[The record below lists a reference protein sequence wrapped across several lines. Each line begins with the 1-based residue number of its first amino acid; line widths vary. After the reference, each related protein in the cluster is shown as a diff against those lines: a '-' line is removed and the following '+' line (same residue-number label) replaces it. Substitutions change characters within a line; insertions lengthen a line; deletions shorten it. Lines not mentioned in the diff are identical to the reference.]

1 MCVYCAIGELAFGL
15 AFSDE
20 HIELPLNFKPFIV
33 PEAHVVATPLF
44 TLRVSDRL
52 TDSLSEKG
60 DWTLVHND
68 ISEADMPRLE
78 IYQSSRGWLINMS
91 MTRDSE
97 ICAMLRASS
106 DFAEAELAVCSPIA
120 AVRDFAINNATML
133 LFAFTALKY
142 KALELHASVVV
153 KDEKGYLF
161 LGKSGTGKSTH
172 SRMWLE
178 AFEDAWLLNDDNP
191 VVRIE
196 DDGVWVYGSPWS
208 GKTPCYK
215 NARARVGAFVR
226 LHQAPQN
233 SITKARPSKAYVEI
247 YGSCSGLKFTEAARD
262 ELYEVIRKVIEA
274 VPVWEL
280 DCLPNHDA
288 AYLCCESVSIKS
300 T

>member
-1 MCVYCAIGELAFGL
+1 MCFYCAIGGLAFKVEGL
-15 AFSDE
+15 AFSEVPGNYQPFVVEKADE
-20 HIELPLNFKPFIV
+20 L
-33 PEAHVVATPLF
+33 LF
-44 TLRVSDRL
+44 TLRVCEQVGKWKVESG
-52 TDSLSEKG
+52 E
-60 DWTLVHND
+60 WELVHED
-68 ISEADMPRLE
+68 RSEADMPRLE
-78 IYQSSRGWLINMS
+78 IYQNAGGWLIQMS

-97 ICAMLRASS
+97 VCASLKT
-106 DFAEAELAVCSPIA
+106 DTHFANAELVINSQHA

-142 KALELHASVVV
+142 KTLELHASVVV
-153 KDEKGYLF
+153 RDERGYLF

-172 SRMWLE
+172 SRMWLG
-178 AFEDAWLLNDDNP
+178 AFDDAWLLNDDNP

-274 VPVWEL
+274 VPVYEL
-280 DCLPNHDA
+280 ECLPNSA
-288 AYLCCESVSIKS
+288 AAKVCAAAVRG
-300 T
+300 

>member
-1 MCVYCAIGELAFGL
+1 MCVYCAIGGLAFKVEGL
-15 AFSDE
+15 AFSEVPGNYQPFVVEKADE
-20 HIELPLNFKPFIV
+20 L
-33 PEAHVVATPLF
+33 LF
-44 TLRVSDRL
+44 TLRVCEQVGEWKVESG
-52 TDSLSEKG
+52 E
-60 DWTLVHND
+60 WELVHED
-68 ISEADMPRLE
+68 RSEADMPRLE

-97 ICAMLRASS
+97 ICARLRASEN
-106 DFAEAELAVCSPIA
+106 FAEAELAVCSPIA

-153 KDEKGYLF
+153 KDAKGYLF

-172 SRMWLE
+172 SRMWQE

-191 VVRIE
+191 VARVE
-196 DDGVWVYGSPWS
+196 EDGVWVYGSPWS

-247 YGSCSGLKFTEAARD
+247 YGSCSGLKFTEAVRD

-274 VPVWEL
+274 VPVYEL
-280 DCLPNHDA
+280 ECLPDVA
-288 AYLCCESVSIKS
+288 AAQVCAAAVSV
-300 T
+300 

>member
-1 MCVYCAIGELAFGL
+1 MCIYCAIGGLAFKVEGL
-15 AFSDE
+15 AFSE
-20 HIELPLNFKPFIV
+20 VPGNYQPFIV
-33 PEAHVVATPLF
+33 PEAHVEATPLF
-44 TLRVSDRL
+44 ILRVSDRL

-97 ICAMLRASS
+97 ICAMLQASEN
-106 DFAEAELAVCSPIA
+106 FAEAELVVCSPIA

-172 SRMWLE
+172 SRMWQE
-178 AFEDAWLLNDDNP
+178 AFDDAWLLNDDNP

-226 LHQAPQN
+226 LHQAPRN

-247 YGSCSGLKFTEAARD
+247 YGSCSGLKFTEAVRD

>member
-1 MCVYCAIGELAFGL
+1 MCFYCAIGGLAFKVEGL
-15 AFSDE
+15 AFSEVPGNYQPFVVEKADE
-20 HIELPLNFKPFIV
+20 L
-33 PEAHVVATPLF
+33 LF
-44 TLRVSDRL
+44 TLRVCEQVGEWKVESG
-52 TDSLSEKG
+52 E
-60 DWTLVHND
+60 WELVHED
-68 ISEADMPRLE
+68 RSEADMPRLE
-78 IYQSSRGWLINMS
+78 IYQNAGGWLIQMS

-97 ICAMLRASS
+97 VCASLKT
-106 DFAEAELAVCSPIA
+106 DTHFANAELVINSQHA

-172 SRMWLE
+172 SRMWQE

-226 LHQAPQN
+226 LYQAPQN

-247 YGSCSGLKFTEAARD
+247 YGSCSGLKFTEAVRD

-274 VPVWEL
+274 VPVYEL
-280 DCLPNHDA
+280 ECLPNSA
-288 AYLCCESVSIKS
+288 AAKVCAAAVRG
-300 T
+300 